1 MSEEDIKKLSE
12 AFAEQEYN
20 EVLPYLHN
28 PSPKEKDEFVRK
40 ASGDIRKAFQWLADR
55 YCLVEKSK
63 IAEWE
68 IIVENAL
75 KADHAITE
83 PAWRFLW
90 ERLFGK
96 EMFEG

>member
-40 ASGDIRKAFQWLADR
+40 ASGDIRKAFQWLAKD
-55 YCLVEKSK
+55 YCIVPKAEVVDWVNTLENFMPNTQSATMMK
-63 IAEWE
+63 IGA
-68 IIVENAL
+68 
-75 KADHAITE
+75 K
-83 PAWRFLW
+83 
-90 ERLFGK
+90 RLFGK
-96 EMFEG
+96 ELF